1 MSTSLYSAGMAGA
14 CRPVVLYMVAED
26 LNSGPQA
33 CVAVVFYRNTTH
45 SYSETGELLGSGW
58 LENQGK
64 AQPWT
69 HTLQRTRW
77 SYWS

>member
-33 CVAVVFYRNTTH
+33 CVAGTLVTKL
-45 SYSETGELLGSGW
+45 YS
-58 LENQGK
+58 
-64 AQPWT
+64 
-69 HTLQRTRW
+69 
-77 SYWS
+77 